1 MRGVA
6 VTGVQTCAIPT
17 CEVVIDATYTTFQ
30 LDHNLTATASYTVS
44 PSLAGTVTLGNNLNV
59 RDSRQ
64 VYVVGNGLIAPQP
77 FKLENTVD
85 RNPPTTTETKIHS
98 VGFFGQGTMDLW
110 SQLYL
115 TAALRRD
122 GSSTFGQNNR
132 WAWFPK
138 ADRKSTRL
146 NSSHGYISY

>member
-1 MRGVA
+1 MLGS
-6 VTGVQTCAIPT
+6 T
-17 CEVVIDATYTTFQ
+17 VI
-30 LDHNLTATASYTVS
+30 
-44 PSLAGTVTLGNNLNV
+44 GGI
-59 RDSRQ
+59 SRQ
-64 VYVVGNGLIAPQP
+64 LSGAGIRLIAPQP

-98 VGFFGQGTMDLW
+98 VGFFGQGTLDLW

-132 WAWFPK
+132 WAWVPK
-138 ADRKSTRL
+138 ASVAWEFTKYL
-146 NSSHGYISY
+146 NAPNSIFRFLQRPLS